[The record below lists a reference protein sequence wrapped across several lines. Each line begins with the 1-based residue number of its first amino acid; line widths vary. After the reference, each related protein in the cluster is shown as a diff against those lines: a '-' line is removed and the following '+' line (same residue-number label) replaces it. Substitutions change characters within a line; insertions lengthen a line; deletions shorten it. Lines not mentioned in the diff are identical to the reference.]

1 MWSFF
6 GNLLGGMAGLFS
18 QEKTNRI
25 NQQLAREA
33 NQTNLQIARETNAA
47 NREMTTQTNL
57 ANRQLVAD
65 QNQAAKEEAEL
76 AYQRSKPTTQVA
88 NMMSSGMSLAG
99 AINSLNGGGSY
110 SPAPINASRDE
121 ASRDEAA
128 QVSPAMMESSAGL
141 WSNIAQS
148 FMQRA
153 EQKHVE
159 KMQSK
164 QLESQEALQRA
175 QLESNERIA
184 QLQADTTNRNADN
197 RLDFDREVHE
207 YNKPLITA
215 QIDKIK
221 SATKLDEIN
230 VESAELDNVRKR
242 LELENM
248 PTLMKLANQET
259 MTRINRMILDY
270 QHAVENHSLDTEAKR
285 LRNEIDALTK
295 DSEISFTNAKN
306 ELSAYMDEIHLR
318 KNSKANGFFG
328 SLELFLNSYMPAILK
343 FK

>member
-6 GNLLGGMAGLFS
+6 GNLLGGMAGLYS

-33 NQTNLQIARETNAA
+33 NQTNLRIARETNEA

-153 EQKHVE
+153 QLKHEE
-159 KMQSK
+159 KLQAK
-164 QLESQEALQRA
+164 QLDLERDKLELERDKFQETANQNAALRNVWQNEAEYRNVQKRNLEIQNEVNNALKQGTIDKGKAENLASIARA
-175 QLESNERIA
+175 QL
-184 QLQADTTNRNADN
+184 D
-197 RLDFDREVHE
+197 VV
-207 YNKPLITA
+207 K
-215 QIDKIK
+215 DK
-221 SATKLDEIN
+221 
-230 VESAELDNVRKR
+230 
-242 LELENM
+242 
-248 PTLMKLANQET
+248 
-259 MTRINRMILDY
+259 
-270 QHAVENHSLDTEAKR
+270 
-285 LRNEIDALTK
+285 LTK
-295 DSEISFTNAKN
+295 GGYDSLSENQVKSLIEYQVALEI
-306 ELSAYMDEIHLR
+306 M
-318 KNSKANGFFG
+318 ANFG
-328 SLELFLNSYMPAILK
+328 DMTTTKIISYLHDIIDSLPFN
-343 FK
+343 